1 MAVGKILR
9 LLGFRLRQEVL
20 EWSGAW
26 WFLAT
31 LVVQAVVAP
40 LIGLFVWSAVY
51 PDDPTIARYY
61 VAVILV
67 TLMTESFEQHTFS
80 NRLYDGTISHEL
92 LRPQPV
98 VLGVVGANLAIRAWL
113 TILGAPVVLLAGMSL
128 SVRFEP
134 RLVLLSLPFVAMAA
148 VLVFLWTFL
157 LSLTA
162 FWSQRVHAIVG
173 FGSYLIFLLGGTAAP
188 VRLLPGPW
196 QEVAHASP
204 FYAMIGLPAEIATGN
219 LYGGS
224 VAASLGYQLLWVSV
238 FAIIVCVVWRLGLRR
253 YTAVGS

>member
-1 MAVGKILR
+1 MRTAV

-26 WFLAT
+26 WFLMT

-51 PDDPTIARYY
+51 PDDPAIARYY

-80 NRLYDGTISHEL
+80 ERIYNGTLSHEL

-98 VLGVVGANLAIRAWL
+98 VVGVIGMNLAIRAWL
-113 TILGAPVVLLAGMSL
+113 TLLGAPIVLLTGIALQVGFDWWAVARST
-128 SVRFEP
+128 P
-134 RLVLLSLPFVAMAA
+134 YLVLAA

-162 FWSQRVHAIVG
+162 FWTDRVHAVVG
-173 FGSYLIFLLGGTAAP
+173 FGSQLVFLFGGTAAP
-188 VRLLPGPW
+188 IGLLPDGLRRVA
-196 QEVAHASP
+196 EVLP
-204 FYAMIGLPAEIATGN
+204 FYGMSGLPAEIAADTR
-219 LYGGS
+219 GGG
-224 VAASLGYQLLWVSV
+224 ALGYQLVWVVVLVGVVMVLWRAGV
-238 FAIIVCVVWRLGLRR
+238 RR

>member
-1 MAVGKILR
+1 MRTAV

-26 WFLAT
+26 WFLMT
-31 LVVQAVVAP
+31 LVVQAVIAP

-51 PDDPTIARYY
+51 PDDPAIGRYY

-80 NRLYDGTISHEL
+80 ERIYNGTLSHEL

-98 VLGVVGANLAIRAWL
+98 VIGVIGMNLAIRAWL
-113 TILGAPVVLLAGMSL
+113 TLLGAPIVLMTAIALDVGFDVGAVVR
-128 SVRFEP
+128 SVP
-134 RLVLLSLPFVAMAA
+134 YLVLAA
-148 VLVFLWTFL
+148 ALVFLWTFV

-162 FWSQRVHAIVG
+162 FWTDRVHSVTG
-173 FGSYLIFLLGGTAAP
+173 FGSQLVFLFGGTAAP
-188 VRLLPGPW
+188 IALLPDSW
-196 QEVAHASP
+196 RRIAELLP
-204 FYAMIGLPAEIATGN
+204 FYGMTGLPAEIAAGARS
-219 LYGGS
+219 GGS
-224 VAASLGYQLLWVSV
+224 LVYQLVWVAILAAAAAALWRAGV
-238 FAIIVCVVWRLGLRR
+238 RR

>member
-1 MAVGKILR
+1 MRTAA

-26 WFLAT
+26 WFLLT

-51 PDDPTIARYY
+51 PDDPAIGRYY
-61 VAVILV
+61 VAVVLV

-80 NRLYDGTISHEL
+80 ERIYNGTLSHEL

-98 VLGVVGANLAIRAWL
+98 VVGVIGMNLAIRAWL
-113 TILGAPVVLLAGMSL
+113 TLLGAPIVLLTAIPLRVG
-128 SVRFEP
+128 FDWWA
-134 RLVLLSLPFVAMAA
+134 VLRAAPYLLLAA

-162 FWSQRVHAIVG
+162 FWTDRVHAVVG
-173 FGSYLIFLLGGTAAP
+173 FGSQLVFLFGGTAAP
-188 VRLLPGPW
+188 LGLLPDGW
-196 QEVAHASP
+196 RRLAEVLP
-204 FYAMIGLPAEIATGN
+204 FYGMNGLPA
-219 LYGGS
+219 S
-224 VAASLGYQLLWVSV
+224 VAAGVEVGAVACQLVWVVVLVGAVVLLWRAGV
-238 FAIIVCVVWRLGLRR
+238 RR

>member
-1 MAVGKILR
+1 MRTAV
-9 LLGFRLRQEVL
+9 LLAFRLRQEVL

-26 WFLAT
+26 WFLLT

-61 VAVILV
+61 IAIILV

-80 NRLYDGTISHEL
+80 ERIYDGTLSHEL

-98 VLGVVGANLAIRAWL
+98 VIGVIGMNLAIRAWL
-113 TILGAPVVLLAGMSL
+113 TFLGAPIVVLTGFALRAGFDWSA
-128 SVRFEP
+128 
-134 RLVLLSLPFVAMAA
+134 VLRSTPYIVVAA

-157 LSLTA
+157 LALTA
-162 FWSQRVHAIVG
+162 FWTDRVHAVVG
-173 FGSYLIFLLGGTAAP
+173 FGSQLVFLFGGTAAP
-188 VRLLPGPW
+188 IALLPDTW
-196 QEVAHASP
+196 RRVAEVLP
-204 FYAMIGLPAEIATGN
+204 FYGMNGLPAEIAAGTR
-219 LYGGS
+219 LGGG
-224 VAASLGYQLLWVSV
+224 LGYQLIWVV
-238 FAIIVCVVWRLGLRR
+238 VLVVVVTVVWRIGVRR

>member
-1 MAVGKILR
+1 MRTAY

-31 LVVQAVVAP
+31 LVVQAVIAP

-51 PDDPTIARYY
+51 PDDPLIARYY

-80 NRLYDGTISHEL
+80 ERIYDGTLSHEL

-98 VLGVVGANLAIRAWL
+98 VIGVIGMNLAIRAWL
-113 TILGAPVVLLAGMSL
+113 TLLGAPIVLLTGIALQAGFEWHSILRSLPSVVL
-128 SVRFEP
+128 
-134 RLVLLSLPFVAMAA
+134 AA
-148 VLVFLWTFL
+148 ALVFLWTFL
-157 LSLTA
+157 LALTA
-162 FWSQRVHAIVG
+162 FWTDRVHAVVG
-173 FGSYLIFLLGGTAAP
+173 FGSQLIFLFSGTAAP
-188 VRLLPGPW
+188 IALLPEAW
-196 QEVAHASP
+196 RRIAEVLP
-204 FYAMIGLPAEIATGN
+204 FYGMIGLPAEIAAGTRS
-219 LYGGS
+219 GG
-224 VAASLGYQLLWVSV
+224 ALGYQLFWIAVL
-238 FAIIVCVVWRLGLRR
+238 AGVVWMLWRAGVRR

>member
-1 MAVGKILR
+1 MRTAV

-26 WFLAT
+26 WFLLT

-51 PDDPTIARYY
+51 PDDPGIGRYY

-80 NRLYDGTISHEL
+80 ETIYNGTLSHEL

-98 VLGVVGANLAIRAWL
+98 VLGVLGTNLAIRAWL
-113 TILGAPVVLLAGMSL
+113 TLLGAPIVLLTAVALRVGFDWWAVL
-128 SVRFEP
+128 RSVP
-134 RLVLLSLPFVAMAA
+134 YLVLAA
-148 VLVFLWTFL
+148 ALVFLWTFL

-162 FWSQRVHAIVG
+162 FWTDRVHAVVG
-173 FGSYLIFLLGGTAAP
+173 FGGQVMFLLGGTAAP
-188 VRLLPGPW
+188 IGVLPQGW
-196 QEVAHASP
+196 RRVAEVLP
-204 FYAMIGLPAEIATGN
+204 FYGMNGLPA
-219 LYGGS
+219 S
-224 VAASLGYQLLWVSV
+224 VAAGTSAGGSLGYQLGWVLVLVGVVVVLWRAGV
-238 FAIIVCVVWRLGLRR
+238 RR

>member
-1 MAVGKILR
+1 MRTAA

-31 LVVQAVVAP
+31 LVVQAVIAP

-51 PDDPTIARYY
+51 PDDPGIARYY

-80 NRLYDGTISHEL
+80 ERIYDGTLSHEL

-98 VLGVVGANLAIRAWL
+98 VIGVVGANLAIRGWL
-113 TILGAPVVLLAGMSL
+113 TFLGAPIVLLAAFTLHTGYAGH
-128 SVRFEP
+128 SVVR
-134 RLVLLSLPFVAMAA
+134 SLPSVALAA

-162 FWSQRVHAIVG
+162 FWTSRVHAVTG
-173 FGSYLIFLLGGTAAP
+173 FGSQLIFLFGGTAAP
-188 VRLLPGPW
+188 VQLLPDAW
-196 QEVAHASP
+196 RRIAEASP
-204 FYAMIGLPAEIATGN
+204 FYGMNGLPAQ
-219 LYGGS
+219 L
-224 VAASLGYQLLWVSV
+224 AAGTYDGSLGEAVADQLFWV
-238 FAIIVCVVWRLGLRR
+238 VVLVLLVSAAWRAGIRR

>member
-1 MAVGKILR
+1 MRTAV

-26 WFLAT
+26 WFLLT

-40 LIGLFVWSAVY
+40 LIGLFVWSAVS
-51 PDDPTIARYY
+51 PDDPAIGRYY
-61 VAVILV
+61 TAVILV

-80 NRLYDGTISHEL
+80 ERIYNGTLSHEL

-98 VLGVVGANLAIRAWL
+98 VIGVIGMNLAIRAWL
-113 TILGAPVVLLAGMSL
+113 TALGAPIVLLTGIALQVGFDWPAVLRSA
-128 SVRFEP
+128 P
-134 RLVLLSLPFVAMAA
+134 YLVLAA

-162 FWSQRVHAIVG
+162 FWTDRVHAVVG
-173 FGSYLIFLLGGTAAP
+173 FGSQLVFLFGGTAAP
-188 VRLLPGPW
+188 IALLPDGLRR
-196 QEVAHASP
+196 VAEMLP
-204 FYAMIGLPAEIATGN
+204 FYGMIGLPAEIAAGTRA
-219 LYGGS
+219 GGS
-224 VAASLGYQLLWVSV
+224 LLYQLAWVVLLVGVVAVLWRAGV
-238 FAIIVCVVWRLGLRR
+238 RR

>member
-1 MAVGKILR
+1 MRTAV

-26 WFLAT
+26 WFLLT

-80 NRLYDGTISHEL
+80 ERIYDGTLSHEL

-98 VLGVVGANLAIRAWL
+98 VIGVIGMNLAIRAWL
-113 TILGAPVVLLAGMSL
+113 TLLGAPIVLLTGIALQVGFDWSAVLRSTPYVVL
-128 SVRFEP
+128 
-134 RLVLLSLPFVAMAA
+134 AA

-157 LSLTA
+157 LALTA
-162 FWSQRVHAIVG
+162 FWTDRVHAVVG
-173 FGSYLIFLLGGTAAP
+173 FGSQLTFLLGGTAAP
-188 VRLLPGPW
+188 IALLPDTW
-196 QEVAHASP
+196 RRIAEVLP
-204 FYAMIGLPAEIATGN
+204 FYGMNGLPAEIAAGK
-219 LYGGS
+219 GS
-224 VAASLGYQLLWVSV
+224 GSMGCQLIWVV
-238 FAIIVCVVWRLGLRR
+238 VLVVVVTVVWRIGVRR

>member
-1 MAVGKILR
+1 MRTAV

-26 WFLAT
+26 WFLLT

-51 PDDPTIARYY
+51 PDDPAIARYY

-80 NRLYDGTISHEL
+80 ERIYDGTLSHEL

-98 VLGVVGANLAIRAWL
+98 VIGVIGMNLAIRAWL
-113 TILGAPVVLLAGMSL
+113 TLLGAPIVLLTGVGLRVGFEWSAVL
-128 SVRFEP
+128 RSVP
-134 RLVLLSLPFVAMAA
+134 YLLFAA

-157 LSLTA
+157 LALTA
-162 FWSQRVHAIVG
+162 FWTDRVHAVVG
-173 FGSYLIFLLGGTAAP
+173 FGSQLMFLFGGTAAP
-188 VRLLPGPW
+188 IGLLPDTW
-196 QEVAHASP
+196 RRVAEVLP
-204 FYAMIGLPAEIATGN
+204 FYGMNGLPAEIAA
-219 LYGGS
+219 GS
-224 VAASLGYQLLWVSV
+224 GSGSLVYQLIWVV
-238 FAIIVCVVWRLGLRR
+238 VLVAVVTVVWRIGVRR